1 MLGLIQVV
9 THSDVKVAGQIIG
22 EIRQGIMALIGIEKS
37 DTENDA
43 EKLIEKI
50 INYRIFRDAQGK
62 TNLSLKD
69 IQGGLL
75 LVPQFTLVAET
86 SKGLRPG
93 FSIGMAPEEGKK
105 MFAYLVEYARKQ
117 YAHIATGEFGANM
130 QVSLC
135 NDGPMTFILKTKS
148 S

>member
-9 THSDVKVAGQIIG
+9 THSDVKIDGKIVGAIN
-22 EIRQGIMALIGIEKS
+22 QGIMALIGIEKT

-43 EKLIEKI
+43 EKLLDKI
-50 INYRIFRDAQGK
+50 LNYRIFRDSQGK
-62 TNLSLKD
+62 TNLSLRD

-93 FSIGMAPEEGKK
+93 FSIGMSPEEGKK
-105 MFAYLVEYARKQ
+105 MFEYLVNYAKKQ
-117 YAHIATGEFGANM
+117 YVHIATGQFGATM

-135 NDGPMTFILKTKS
+135 NDGPMTFILKTK
-148 S
+148 